1 MFIKESY
8 QEKIYEHRR
17 VFLDEPITVYLYMST
32 LVKAITEIM
41 HLNNKVQ
48 IVTWK
53 EKYSKNIVAVKRI
66 DEYLKTYIVT
76 IEICDF
82 QKTNTIP
89 LKQLRKDIPGF
100 VVSQMYY
107 YLEESPLLKYL
118 EQNLITEGE
127 KIYHDFS
134 SVVSSKYALTNFAY
148 LSKRH

>member
-1 MFIKESY
+1 M
-8 QEKIYEHRR
+8 
-17 VFLDEPITVYLYMST
+17 
-32 LVKAITEIM
+32 
-41 HLNNKVQ
+41 
-48 IVTWK
+48 
-53 EKYSKNIVAVKRI
+53 KRI

-118 EQNLITEGE
+118 EQNLILEGE
-127 KIYHDFS
+127 KIYHNFS
-134 SVVSSKYALTNFAY
+134 SVVSSIICT
-148 LSKRH
+148 H

>member
-107 YLEESPLLKYL
+107 YLEESPFVFKQTALIKQIKYVIMGL
-118 EQNLITEGE
+118 
-127 KIYHDFS
+127 
-134 SVVSSKYALTNFAY
+134 
-148 LSKRH
+148 